1 LGLLLPMAAALFL
14 WFRPTSPATT
24 RSTTTSGQPAQE
36 TGPAITWRGGT
47 PHEGERESD
56 SALPETLLVYA
67 SRKLEGGKH
76 APVRLVGE
84 MPGSGESRAFPDD
97 YVQLALRN
105 LTKPAFAVAVA
116 ISDEGSQPRQHVLWP
131 PAGQSAKRLTAER
144 ANQVPLGPSIDLA
157 SARLSGHLRLCV
169 MLFETAPE
177 PTSLAD
183 LLPRA
188 CEDDAPA
195 PPSVRILRGLLIV
208 GP

>member
-1 LGLLLPMAAALFL
+1 
-14 WFRPTSPATT
+14 
-24 RSTTTSGQPAQE
+24 
-36 TGPAITWRGGT
+36 
-47 PHEGERESD
+47 
-56 SALPETLLVYA
+56 LLVYA

-84 MPGSGESRAFPDD
+84 MPGSGESRAFVDD
-97 YVQLALRN
+97 YLQLALRN
-105 LTKPAFAVAVA
+105 VSNPAFAVAVA
-116 ISDEGSQPRQHVLWP
+116 FTDEGRQHVLWP
-131 PAGQSAKRLTAER
+131 PAGQSAKRLVAEPATA
-144 ANQVPLGPSIDLA
+144 VPLGPSIDLA

-177 PTSLAD
+177 PTSLAA